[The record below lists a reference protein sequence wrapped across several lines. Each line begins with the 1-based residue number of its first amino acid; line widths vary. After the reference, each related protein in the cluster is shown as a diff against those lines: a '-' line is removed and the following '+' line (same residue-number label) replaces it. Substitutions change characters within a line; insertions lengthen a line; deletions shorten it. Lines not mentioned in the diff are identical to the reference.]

1 MACFLKFLLL
11 LPAAYLAGSI
21 PFGLVFTRCFSSTDL
36 RRAGS
41 GNIGATNARRIGGT
55 SLGLLTL
62 AGDVLKGFVPLML
75 GFHLVGQ
82 QPPGPWAAGYLSLVA
97 LASFLGHLFPL
108 YLRFRYG
115 GKGVAT
121 ALGCFLAISPA
132 ACLVAL
138 LVFILFICLTSRVSA
153 ASLAAAAILPL
164 AVWEAVGNPV
174 FTACA
179 ALMAAMM
186 VWRHRENIRRLL
198 KGTEPRAFG

>member
-1 MACFLKFLLL
+1 MPTVLTFILLP
-11 LPAAYLAGSI
+11 PAAYLAGSI
-21 PFGLVFTRCFSSTDL
+21 PWGLIFIRCFHSADI
-36 RRAGS
+36 RRTGS

-55 SLGLLTL
+55 ATGLLTL
-62 AGDVLKGFVPLML
+62 AGDVLKGLVPMVL
-75 GFHLVGQ
+75 GFQLVGP
-82 QPPGPWAAGYLSLVA
+82 QPPPWAAAYLSLLA
-97 LASFLGHLFPL
+97 LAAFLGHLFPV
-108 YLRFRYG
+108 YLSFRGG

-121 ALGCFLAISPA
+121 TLGCFLAISPL

-164 AVWEAVGNPV
+164 AVWETTVNPV

-186 VWRHRENIRRLL
+186 VWRHSANIRRLL